1 MSFLD
6 PIRNGNMRKI
16 RKGTRKKVNG
26 TTVHSQPVAGKGT
39 GTGGG
44 DLSPR
49 TWFFFYLICLVAIL
63 WATFL
68 LIREEMVWFSF
79 ALVIIAA
86 GSGMFLFIH
95 DIKIRTLFFF
105 YLICLVAILW
115 AVFLL
120 AREEM
125 AWVSMFLVLVSAG
138 MAIFVY
144 FMNDQHLISG
154 PDAVGIPDLL
164 PVNAVLL
171 SDHQEKTANSTDPE
185 EEEEV

>member
-6 PIRNGNMRKI
+6 PERNGNMRKY
-16 RKGTRKKVNG
+16 RNGARKKVSG
-26 TTVHSQPVAGKGT
+26 TTADAPPVAGTCT
-39 GTGGG
+39 GIREEEI
-44 DLSPR
+44 SPR

-68 LIREEMVWFSF
+68 LVRVEMVWLSF

-95 DIKIRTLFFF
+95 NIKLRTGFFF

-115 AVFLL
+115 AAFLL

-125 AWVSMFLVLVSAG
+125 LWVSVFLLLASAG
-138 MAIFVY
+138 MVIFAY
-144 FMNDQHLISG
+144 FLGDHNTPPGPVSSQDSG
-154 PDAVGIPDLL
+154 PV
-164 PVNAVLL
+164 
-171 SDHQEKTANSTDPE
+171 ANSGNPAPGLSGKTDSSNDPE
-185 EEEEV
+185 GV

>member
-6 PIRNGNMRKI
+6 PDRNGNMRKYWN
-16 RKGTRKKVNG
+16 GARKKVSG
-26 TTVHSQPVAGKGT
+26 STADAPPVAGTST
-39 GTGGG
+39 GIREKAF
-44 DLSPR
+44 SPR

-68 LIREEMVWFSF
+68 LVREEMVWLSF
-79 ALVIIAA
+79 ALVIIAI

-95 DIKIRTLFFF
+95 DIKLRTGFFF

-120 AREEM
+120 VREEM
-125 AWVSMFLVLVSAG
+125 PWVSIFLVLVSAG

-144 FMNDQHLISG
+144 F
-154 PDAVGIPDLL
+154 
-164 PVNAVLL
+164 L
-171 SDHQEKTANSTDPE
+171 SDSHLVSKPVTGKNSTPVASSGSPVPGLSGETDSIMDPE
-185 EEEEV
+185 GG

>member
-6 PIRNGNMRKI
+6 PLKNGNMRKI
-16 RKGTRKKVNG
+16 RRGASKKVNG
-26 TTVHSQPVAGKGT
+26 VTIHAPPSAGT
-39 GTGGG
+39 GTVTRGE
-44 DLSPR
+44 DISPR

-68 LIREEMVWFSF
+68 LVRDEMIWISF
-79 ALVIIAA
+79 AMVIIAA
-86 GSGMFLFIH
+86 GSGIFLFIH
-95 DIKIRTLFFF
+95 DIKLRTGFFF
-105 YLICLVAILW
+105 YLICLVAVLW

-144 FMNDQHLISG
+144 FLSDQHLISG
-154 PDAVGIPDLL
+154 RGMFRIQDIL
-164 PVNAVLL
+164 PVHAIIFP
-171 SDHQEKTANSTDPE
+171 DQQEKTGDATGQD
-185 EEEEV
+185 EEV